1 MNKLKDHMLIGVL
14 VGVFIP
20 VVMYSVLL
28 TFLESMLVENT
39 LRESTL
45 QVIALFANFP
55 LLRMAL
61 TKYQKDH
68 LGRGILLSTFALAIW
83 YIVQH
88 NLLEF

>member
-1 MNKLKDHMLIGVL
+1 MNKLKDHILIGVVL
-14 VGVFIP
+14 GFLIP
-20 VVMYSVLL
+20 VVLYAVLL
-28 TFLESMLVENT
+28 TFLEYMLNENP

-55 LLRMAL
+55 LLRIML
-61 TKYQKDH
+61 IKYQKDR
-68 LGRGILLSTFALAIW
+68 LGRGILLSTFVMAIW

>member
-14 VGVFIP
+14 VGALIP
-20 VVMYSVLL
+20 VVLYAFLL
-28 TFLESMLVENT
+28 TFLEYMLVENP
-39 LRESTL
+39 LRESTI

-55 LLRMAL
+55 LLRIML
-61 TKYQKDH
+61 IKYQKDR
-68 LGRGILLSTFALAIW
+68 LGRGILLSTFVMAIW

>member
-14 VGVFIP
+14 VGALIP
-20 VVMYSVLL
+20 VVLYAVLL
-28 TFLESMLVENT
+28 TFLEYMLVDNP

-61 TKYQKDH
+61 TKHQKDH
-68 LGRGILLSTFALAIW
+68 LGRGILLSTFVMAIW